1 MKAKVGDRLILEGT
15 HVGDPRRVG
24 IVTRLRRDDGEP
36 PYVVRWL
43 DTGASRWCFP
53 ARTPAS
59 RRPGPEA
66 GRWRDGHGRGH
77 RRARP
82 AARPPA
88 A

>member
-43 DTGASRWCFP
+43 DTGGESLVF
-53 ARTPAS
+53 
-59 RRPGPEA
+59 PGPDARVEA
-66 GRWRDGHGRGH
+66 PTAGSQAV
-77 RRARP
+77 AR
-82 AARPPA
+82 
-88 A
+88 